1 MANRIVGNV
10 LIIDSGMGNSQVL
23 IGNNINDYVISGIAV
38 WGVDTTAAI
47 TLTEANTATDLIY
60 KYNAN
65 TTPGG
70 AGGVNPLVL
79 AYAIKVGELRVPVL
93 TAATGFVYLA

>member
-10 LIIDSGMGNSQVL
+10 LIIDSGMGNSPVL

-47 TLTEANTATDLIY
+47 LLTEANTASDIVY
-60 KYNAN
+60 KYNGNSTIA
-65 TTPGG
+65 
-70 AGGVNPLVL
+70 GVNPLVL

>member
-10 LIIDSGMGNSQVL
+10 LIIDSGMGNAQVL